1 MMLLICRTVF
11 FTIFATLLIVS
22 RMKEYKIIG
31 LMSGTSLDGLDMAY
45 VRFFGKPE
53 NPEYEILHTVC
64 VAYDPVWR
72 EKLRGAYYLTAEGIT
87 ALDAEYG
94 RYLGVAVRNFAERY
108 DISDQVDFVASH
120 GHTVFHRPDLGYNL
134 QIGNGA
140 WLYAVSGFKV
150 ICDFRTLDIAFGGQG
165 APLVPIGDKLLF
177 GGYDYCLNIGGFA
190 NVSFD
195 DDQGR
200 RIAYDL
206 CPANYC
212 LNRLMRTRGQ
222 EYDHDGLVARSG
234 SVNAKLFVALNLLAY
249 YHRPAPKSLAQEW
262 VDAELMPLVENCRD
276 TFENKMATLTEHA
289 AFQISRPFKR
299 GSRVLL
305 TGGGAYNTFLCERA
319 LSYKNFSFAKPA
331 PAIIDYKEALIFAFL
346 GLRRATGMSNCLKT
360 VTGAKSDSISGQM
373 YGFHE

>member
-1 MMLLICRTVF
+1 
-11 FTIFATLLIVS
+11 
-22 RMKEYKIIG
+22 
-31 LMSGTSLDGLDMAY
+31 MSGTSLDGLDMAY
-45 VRFFGKPE
+45 VRFYGKPE
-53 NPEYEILHTVC
+53 NPEYEILRAEC
-64 VAYDPVWR
+64 VPYDAVWR
-72 EKLRGAYYLTAEGIT
+72 GKLRGSYYLTAEGIT

-94 RYLGVAVRNFAERY
+94 RFLGTTVRNFAEQY
-108 DISDQVDFVASH
+108 HISDEVDFVASH

-140 WLYAVSGFKV
+140 WLHAVSGFKV

-195 DDQGR
+195 DDKGR

-212 LNRLMRTRGQ
+212 LNRLMRTHGQ
-222 EYDHDGLVARSG
+222 EYDKDGLVARSG
-234 SVNAKLFVALNLLAY
+234 KVNTQLFDALNALAY
-249 YHRPAPKSLAQEW
+249 YHRSPPKSLAQEW
-262 VDAELMPLVENCRD
+262 VDAGVTPLVEGCGD

-289 AFQISRPFKR
+289 AFQIARPFR
-299 GSRVLL
+299 DGSSVLV

-319 LSYKNFSFAKPA
+319 LTYKDFTFVKPA
-331 PAIIDYKEALIFAFL
+331 PAIIDFKEALIFAFL
-346 GLRRATGMSNCLKT
+346 GLRRAAGLPNCLKT
-360 VTGAKSDSISGQM
+360 VTGAVQDTVSGQI
-373 YGFHE
+373 YGF